1 MAIKVPVPIPPDPS
15 SRPRLPWGIPLT
27 FGAVVAALV
36 IWRACSGRGE
46 EATSASPASGARAEV
61 RAQAAPKPP
70 PQPRC
75 TELSGEPFIIGEPAP
90 RRAPALAPDP
100 LAEAGPP
107 DEVPEP
113 IEDDLAPFAVEVGR
127 GALFE
132 GGFAL
137 GARRD
142 AEGGAVAMVATL
154 GLDGSAGKLVRL
166 GRSRG
171 DLDPPV
177 VTGAGSAVLAALLEP
192 NASGRAIKIA
202 KVVGGEV
209 TWGAEL
215 AEGRDDSLAL
225 DIAAAGPRAL
235 VAWDDLPQGE
245 KRSRVMLASFDVATM
260 RSVTTA
266 RPVTSPAIDADTP
279 RLIARPGGYW
289 LAYLARAPQVKAPV
303 KPTANQGATSALPT
317 GSAKAGAPRGDDR
330 DDEGPSGEAIGYA
343 WIEVAPLDENGA
355 PTAAPRAVTPKDGHA
370 LAFDVELGEGSAAII
385 AWRDD
390 DTPSGA
396 SGGRISTALVRPS
409 GAVET
414 RLVAEESFGAGV
426 PDLLP
431 GWLSVSGASGTTRIA
446 ALNDKG
452 EIQGTLD
459 PEPSLGTGEPLA
471 ASGDRV
477 LVARPAG
484 KAMRVAVLRCS
495 PVPALISAPGAS
507 PSARPGAP

>member
-1 MAIKVPVPIPPDPS
+1 MAIKVPIPSEPS
-15 SRPRLPWGIPLT
+15 SPPRIPWGIPLT

-36 IWRACSGRGE
+36 IFRACSGRDE
-46 EATSASPASGARAEV
+46 EATSASPDAGARAEGS
-61 RAQAAPKPP
+61 AEAAPKPP

-75 TELSGEPFIIGEPAP
+75 AALSGEPFMIGEPSP
-90 RRAPALAPDP
+90 RRAPTPEP
-100 LAEAGPP
+100 LPLLEAGPP
-107 DEVPEP
+107 DEAPEP
-113 IEDDLAPFAVEVGR
+113 LEDDLAPFAVEVGR

-154 GLDGSAGKLVRL
+154 GLDGSAGKIVRL

-177 VTGAGSAVLAALLEP
+177 VAGAGSAVLAALLEP

-209 TWGAEL
+209 TWGVEL

-235 VAWDDLPQGE
+235 VTWDDLPQGE

-279 RLIARPGGYW
+279 RLIVRPGGYW
-289 LAYLARAPQVKAPV
+289 LAYIARAEQIKPAVKAAVGQGV
-303 KPTANQGATSALPT
+303 KSALPAS
-317 GSAKAGAPRGDDR
+317 SAKAGSTKGDDH

-343 WIEVAPLDENGA
+343 WIEVVPLDDNGA
-355 PTAAPRAVTPKDGHA
+355 PTASPRAATPKDGHA
-370 LAFDVELGEGSAAII
+370 LAFDIELGEGAAALV

-409 GAVET
+409 GAVEA
-414 RLVAEESFGAGV
+414 RLLAEESFGAGV

-431 GWLSVSGASGTTRIA
+431 GWLSVSGASGITRIA

-471 ASGDRV
+471 AAGDRV

-484 KAMRVAVLRCS
+484 RAMRVGVLRCS
-495 PVPALISAPGAS
+495 SAAAAAGAPGT
-507 PSARPGAP
+507 APAPKPVIP